1 MTHEVVLHG
10 YNVKPGSLQLGTF
23 DSYGIEE
30 LHVTADDSWDGL
42 DILAVFHAPNGT
54 AKKVVVGADGM
65 LAVPPEATAKQA
77 GVGRIVFVGLAE
89 NVQRI
94 TVDMGYNIKPH
105 SDIEG
110 DNPGTPTPDVVQQ
123 ILANSNNAV
132 SIATAAQDAAEN
144 ARQAAED
151 AAKKAG
157 EGAGGAAASAAAAKK
172 SAEDA
177 AASSKSA
184 ASKAEESASSASAA
198 AKNAKAAQTAQGS
211 AENAAQTAADAAGA
225 ARQAAGV
232 AGSAAKASS
241 TSAGEAA
248 QSAEA
253 AETAKQRAEDAAKKA
268 LEAKTGSEN
277 ALQDAD
283 AAKDAASGYA
293 DAAAEKATAAAKSEN
308 SAADSAAAAKK
319 SADDADNTA
328 NSIKDSMTQIAEN
341 KEAVSKLKE
350 DIVNITNGVK
360 PIYKDIVWQNGY
372 IDNKGIVKESVL
384 SKYAVISLKSTET
397 VLVGT
402 TNVNITMLGKTN
414 SDTVSVGDTVTPIK
428 ITSGDERFEECTYYT
443 LKDVNIVVCV
453 LASNYELKFYEKPF
467 FLNEDTKVFHITD
480 YVNGGY
486 YNTGILSESTNRV
499 RTSNFLILNKGEA
512 VDAKNIPYGYELN
525 ISFFDFNTKKLKYG
539 DEWGGLYPYVAQE
552 KILMLPVWRRSDNTD
567 LSPSEIT
574 GDVVIYGTCLSDI
587 KYNDSVI
594 ASNLGIQDKIN
605 QANHYRRNDTK
616 PLCLAHISDLHLD
629 KIRLQRF
636 TNFIN
641 NIKNIDD
648 AICTGD
654 MTNNYSDGMS
664 YWDSVSG
671 AERILTCIGN
681 HDGLAN
687 NNVDWY
693 SGQCTMLE
701 AYNKFINP
709 YISNWNV
716 TYDVGKTYY
725 YKDYNSEKI
734 RLIVLDSM
742 RSGTDA
748 TNQNT
753 WLKSVL
759 SSAKSKGY
767 SVVCATH
774 CVPQTSKVNYIDCS
788 FNSIN
793 LKYED
798 EYDTCVTNTI
808 YQQTVQ
814 NFIDDDGKFITWIC
828 GHTHVDFVYT
838 TSEFP
843 NQLWIVVAC
852 GRLSNN
858 LDIDRTDGTKNQ
870 DAFNIL
876 TFDTNT
882 ELVKVIRV
890 GADRDRSMRHLGT
903 MSIDYNTHN
912 VIYND

>member
-1 MTHEVVLHG
+1 MIG
-10 YNVKPGSLQLGTF
+10 
-23 DSYGIEE
+23 
-30 LHVTADDSWDGL
+30 
-42 DILAVFHAPNGT
+42 
-54 AKKVVVGADGM
+54 
-65 LAVPPEATAKQA
+65 
-77 GVGRIVFVGLAE
+77 
-89 NVQRI
+89 
-94 TVDMGYNIKPH
+94 
-105 SDIEG
+105 
-110 DNPGTPTPDVVQQ
+110 
-123 ILANSNNAV
+123 
-132 SIATAAQDAAEN
+132 
-144 ARQAAED
+144 
-151 AAKKAG
+151 
-157 EGAGGAAASAAAAKK
+157 
-172 SAEDA
+172 
-177 AASSKSA
+177 
-184 ASKAEESASSASAA
+184 KAESSQITSIRNDLQSEIDRAA
-198 AKNAKAAQTAQGS
+198 
-211 AENAAQTAADAAGA
+211 
-225 ARQAAGV
+225 
-232 AGSAAKASS
+232 
-241 TSAGEAA
+241 
-248 QSAEA
+248 
-253 AETAKQRAEDAAKKA
+253 
-268 LEAKTGSEN
+268 
-277 ALQDAD
+277 
-283 AAKDAASGYA
+283 
-293 DAAAEKATAAAKSEN
+293 
-308 SAADSAAAAKK
+308 
-319 SADDADNTA
+319 NT
-328 NSIKDSMTQIAEN
+328 E
-341 KEAVSKLKE
+341 SKLKE
-350 DIVNITNGVK
+350 DLVNITNGVK
-360 PIYKDIVWQNGY
+360 PVYKDIVWQDGY
-372 IDNKGIVKESVL
+372 IDKNGIVKESSL
-384 SKYAVISLKSTET
+384 SKYAVISLKSNET
-397 VLVGT
+397 VFVGT
-402 TNVNITMLGKTN
+402 ANVNITMLGKTN
-414 SDTVSVGDTVTPIK
+414 SNTVSVGDTVTSIK
-428 ITSGDERFEECTYYT
+428 ATSPYERFEDYTYYT
-443 LKDVNIVVCV
+443 LEDVNIVVCV
-453 LASNYELKFYEKPF
+453 LFSNYKLQFYEKPF

-486 YNTGILSESTNRV
+486 YNTGLLNHLTNRV
-499 RTSNFLILNKGEA
+499 RASNFLILNKGEA
-512 VDAKNIPYGYELN
+512 VDVKDIPYGYEIL

-539 DEWGGLYPYVAQE
+539 DEWGRIYPYVAQE
-552 KILMLPVWRRSDNTD
+552 KILMLPVWRRTDNAD
-567 LSPSEIT
+567 LLPSEIT
-574 GDVVIYGTCLSDI
+574 GDVVIYGACLSDI

-594 ASNLGIQDKIN
+594 ANNLGIQDKIN

-716 TYDVGKTYY
+716 THDIGKTYY
-725 YKDYNSEKI
+725 YKDYNSGKI

-748 TNQNT
+748 INQNT
-753 WLKSVL
+753 WLEGVL
-759 SSAKSKGY
+759 SGAKSKGY
-767 SVVCATH
+767 SVICAAH
-774 CVPQTSKVNYIDCS
+774 CVPKTSKVNYIDCT

-798 EYDTCVTNTI
+798 EYDTCVTNAI

-814 NFIDDDGKFITWIC
+814 NFIDDGGKFITWIC

-852 GRLSNN
+852 GLLSNN

-870 DAFNIL
+870 DTFNIL

-903 MSIDYNTHN
+903 MSINYNTRN

>member
-1 MTHEVVLHG
+1 MATALDLLMNTKEDVNLLSEESDICTIDAKTRAIFVPSTIVVGGVQSDKNAERIKFSCPKIVGDNLDLSKFSVRINFENVSSVDFNVSIKDQYICDDVAVDGENVTFSWLIGRNAARYMGTVRFIVCAVKTDSDSNISVEWNTAIAEVPVLE
-10 YNVKPGSLQLGTF
+10 
-23 DSYGIEE
+23 GIEIDQPQIGQEEKDVINQLLE
-30 LHVTADDSWDGL
+30 LTKNTSAEAVQNVNSAKEQAIK
-42 DILAVFHAPNGT
+42 DIQSVSQPDTTLTIEG
-54 AKKVVVGADGM
+54 
-65 LAVPPEATAKQA
+65 
-77 GVGRIVFVGLAE
+77 GLAE
-89 NVQRI
+89 
-94 TVDMGYNIKPH
+94 
-105 SDIEG
+105 
-110 DNPGTPTPDVVQQ
+110 
-123 ILANSNNAV
+123 
-132 SIATAAQDAAEN
+132 
-144 ARQAAED
+144 
-151 AAKKAG
+151 
-157 EGAGGAAASAAAAKK
+157 
-172 SAEDA
+172 
-177 AASSKSA
+177 
-184 ASKAEESASSASAA
+184 
-198 AKNAKAAQTAQGS
+198 AKATGDAIGS
-211 AENAAQTAADAAGA
+211 
-225 ARQAAGV
+225 
-232 AGSAAKASS
+232 
-241 TSAGEAA
+241 
-248 QSAEA
+248 
-253 AETAKQRAEDAAKKA
+253 
-268 LEAKTGSEN
+268 
-277 ALQDAD
+277 
-283 AAKDAASGYA
+283 
-293 DAAAEKATAAAKSEN
+293 
-308 SAADSAAAAKK
+308 
-319 SADDADNTA
+319 
-328 NSIKDSMTQIAEN
+328 
-341 KEAVSKLKE
+341 LKE
-350 DIVNITNGVK
+350 DLVNITNGVK
-360 PIYKDIVWQNGY
+360 PIHKNIVWQNGH
-372 IDNKGIVKESVL
+372 IDNNGIVKKSSL
-384 SKYAVISLKSTET
+384 SKYAVISLKSNET

-402 TNVNITMLGKTN
+402 LNANTTMLGKTN

-428 ITSGDERFEECTYYT
+428 ITSPYDRFEDYTYYT
-443 LKDVNIVVCV
+443 LEDAKIVVCV
-453 LASNYELKFYEKPF
+453 STSNYKLKFYEKPF
-467 FLNEDTKVFHITD
+467 FLNEDTKVFHVTD
-480 YVNGGY
+480 YVNGTY
-486 YNTGILSESTNRV
+486 YNTGILGKSTNRV

-512 VDAKNIPYGYELN
+512 VDVKNIPYGYELA

-539 DEWGGLYPYVAQE
+539 DEWGGIYPYVAQE
-552 KILMLPVWRRSDNTD
+552 KILMLPLWRRTDNAD

-574 GDVVIYGTCLSDI
+574 GDVVIYGTCLTDI

-594 ASNLGIQDKIN
+594 ANNLGIQDKIN
-605 QANHYRRNDTK
+605 QANHYRRNNTK

-654 MTNNYSDGMS
+654 MTNNYSDGMT

-671 AERILTCIGN
+671 TERILTCIGN

-687 NNVDWY
+687 HNVDWY

-716 TYDVGKTYY
+716 THDVGKTYY

-753 WLKSVL
+753 WLESVL

-852 GRLSNN
+852 GLLSNN
-858 LDIDRTDGTKNQ
+858 FDIDRTDGTKNQ

-903 MSIDYNTHN
+903 MSIDYNTHS

>member
-1 MTHEVVLHG
+1 MATALDLLMSTKEDVNLLSEESDICTIDAKTRAIFVPSTIVVGGVQSDKNAERIKFSCPKIVGDNLDLSKFSVRINFENVSSVDFNVSIKDQYICDDVAVDGENVTFSWLIGRNAARYMGTVRFIVCAVKTDSDSNISVEWNTAIAEVPVLE
-10 YNVKPGSLQLGTF
+10 
-23 DSYGIEE
+23 GIEIDQPQIGEQEKDIINQLLE
-30 LHVTADDSWDGL
+30 LTKNTSAEAVQNVNSAKEQAIK
-42 DILAVFHAPNGT
+42 DIQSVSQPDTTLTIEG
-54 AKKVVVGADGM
+54 
-65 LAVPPEATAKQA
+65 
-77 GVGRIVFVGLAE
+77 GLAE
-89 NVQRI
+89 
-94 TVDMGYNIKPH
+94 
-105 SDIEG
+105 
-110 DNPGTPTPDVVQQ
+110 
-123 ILANSNNAV
+123 
-132 SIATAAQDAAEN
+132 
-144 ARQAAED
+144 
-151 AAKKAG
+151 
-157 EGAGGAAASAAAAKK
+157 
-172 SAEDA
+172 
-177 AASSKSA
+177 
-184 ASKAEESASSASAA
+184 
-198 AKNAKAAQTAQGS
+198 AKAT
-211 AENAAQTAADAAGA
+211 
-225 ARQAAGV
+225 
-232 AGSAAKASS
+232 
-241 TSAGEAA
+241 GEAI
-248 QSAEA
+248 
-253 AETAKQRAEDAAKKA
+253 
-268 LEAKTGSEN
+268 
-277 ALQDAD
+277 
-283 AAKDAASGYA
+283 
-293 DAAAEKATAAAKSEN
+293 
-308 SAADSAAAAKK
+308 DS
-319 SADDADNTA
+319 
-328 NSIKDSMTQIAEN
+328 
-341 KEAVSKLKE
+341 LKE
-350 DIVNITNGVK
+350 DLVNITNGVK
-360 PIYKDIVWQNGY
+360 PIHKNIVWQNGY
-372 IDNKGIVKESVL
+372 IDNNGIVKKSSL
-384 SKYAVISLKSTET
+384 SKYAVISLKSNET

-402 TNVNITMLGKTN
+402 LNANITMLGKTN

-428 ITSGDERFEECTYYT
+428 ITSPYDRFEDYTYYT
-443 LKDVNIVVCV
+443 LEDAKIVVCV
-453 LASNYELKFYEKPF
+453 LTSNYKLKFYEKPF
-467 FLNEDTKVFHITD
+467 FLNEDTKVFHVTD
-480 YVNGGY
+480 YVNGTY
-486 YNTGILSESTNRV
+486 YNTGILGKSTNRV

-512 VDAKNIPYGYELN
+512 VDVKNIPYGYELA

-539 DEWGGLYPYVAQE
+539 DEWGGIYPYVAQE
-552 KILMLPVWRRSDNTD
+552 KILMLPLWRRTDNAD

-574 GDVVIYGTCLSDI
+574 GDVVIYGTCLTDI

-594 ASNLGIQDKIN
+594 ANNLGIQDKIN
-605 QANHYRRNDTK
+605 QANHYRRNNTK

-654 MTNNYSDGMS
+654 MTNNYSDGMT

-671 AERILTCIGN
+671 TERILTCIGN

-687 NNVDWY
+687 HNVDWY
-693 SGQCTMLE
+693 SGQCTMLD
-701 AYNKFINP
+701 AYKKFINP
-709 YISNWNV
+709 YISNWYV
-716 TYDVGKTYY
+716 THDVGKTYY

-753 WLKSVL
+753 WLESVL

-852 GRLSNN
+852 GLLSNN

-903 MSIDYNTHN
+903 MSIDYNTHS

>member
-1 MTHEVVLHG
+1 MATALDLLMSTKEDVNLLSEESDICTIDAKTRAIFVPSTIVVGGVQSDKNAERIKFSCPKIVGDNLDLSKFSVRINFENVSSVDFNVSIKDQYICDDVAVDGENVTFSWLIGRNAARYMGTVRFIVCAVKTDSDSNISVEWNTAIAEVPVLE
-10 YNVKPGSLQLGTF
+10 
-23 DSYGIEE
+23 GIEIDQPQIGEQEKDIINQLLE
-30 LHVTADDSWDGL
+30 LTKNTSAEAVQNVNSAKEQAIK
-42 DILAVFHAPNGT
+42 DIQSVSQPDTTLTIEG
-54 AKKVVVGADGM
+54 
-65 LAVPPEATAKQA
+65 
-77 GVGRIVFVGLAE
+77 GLAE
-89 NVQRI
+89 
-94 TVDMGYNIKPH
+94 
-105 SDIEG
+105 
-110 DNPGTPTPDVVQQ
+110 
-123 ILANSNNAV
+123 
-132 SIATAAQDAAEN
+132 
-144 ARQAAED
+144 
-151 AAKKAG
+151 
-157 EGAGGAAASAAAAKK
+157 
-172 SAEDA
+172 
-177 AASSKSA
+177 
-184 ASKAEESASSASAA
+184 
-198 AKNAKAAQTAQGS
+198 AKAT
-211 AENAAQTAADAAGA
+211 
-225 ARQAAGV
+225 
-232 AGSAAKASS
+232 
-241 TSAGEAA
+241 GEAI
-248 QSAEA
+248 
-253 AETAKQRAEDAAKKA
+253 
-268 LEAKTGSEN
+268 
-277 ALQDAD
+277 
-283 AAKDAASGYA
+283 
-293 DAAAEKATAAAKSEN
+293 
-308 SAADSAAAAKK
+308 DS
-319 SADDADNTA
+319 
-328 NSIKDSMTQIAEN
+328 
-341 KEAVSKLKE
+341 LKE
-350 DIVNITNGVK
+350 DLVNITNGVK
-360 PIYKDIVWQNGY
+360 PIHKNIVWQNGY
-372 IDNKGIVKESVL
+372 IDNNGIVKKSSL
-384 SKYAVISLKSTET
+384 SKYAVISLKSNET

-402 TNVNITMLGKTN
+402 LNANITMLGKTN

-428 ITSGDERFEECTYYT
+428 ITSPYDRFEDYTYYT
-443 LKDVNIVVCV
+443 LEDAKIVVCV
-453 LASNYELKFYEKPF
+453 LTSNYKLKFYEKPF
-467 FLNEDTKVFHITD
+467 FLNEDTKVFHVTD
-480 YVNGGY
+480 YVNGTY
-486 YNTGILSESTNRV
+486 YNTGILGKSTNRV

-512 VDAKNIPYGYELN
+512 VDVKNIPYGYELA

-539 DEWGGLYPYVAQE
+539 DEWGGIYPYVAQE
-552 KILMLPVWRRSDNTD
+552 KILMLPLWRRTDNAD

-574 GDVVIYGTCLSDI
+574 GDVVIYGTCLTDI

-594 ASNLGIQDKIN
+594 ANNLGIQDKIN
-605 QANHYRRNDTK
+605 QANHYRRNNTK

-654 MTNNYSDGMS
+654 MTNNYSDGMT

-671 AERILTCIGN
+671 TERILTCIGN

-687 NNVDWY
+687 HNVDWY

-716 TYDVGKTYY
+716 THDVGKTYY

-753 WLKSVL
+753 WLESVL

-828 GHTHVDFVYT
+828 GHTHVNFVYT

-852 GRLSNN
+852 GLLSNN

-903 MSIDYNTHN
+903 MSIDYNTHS

>member
-1 MTHEVVLHG
+1 MNVDEVLAKMDALDANEEEIQYIIDENLRVISIPQLGVVLGVEGDKDVNSVKFKMVRYYKGIDLSKFEIRINFANANGDLSYYTVKNPTVTDDTLTFEWLVG
-10 YNVKPGSLQLGTF
+10 YLVTKYKGTVRFVVRMIITDSSTGEVQQAFDTTIGEARSLEGLLVDTPTDEKVYDIVAQLKADLT
-23 DSYGIEE
+23 DHVNNLLETIPEDYNE
-30 LHVTADDSWDGL
+30 LT
-42 DILAVFHAPNGT
+42 
-54 AKKVVVGADGM
+54 KKV
-65 LAVPPEATAKQA
+65 E
-77 GVGRIVFVGLAE
+77 
-89 NVQRI
+89 
-94 TVDMGYNIKPH
+94 
-105 SDIEG
+105 
-110 DNPGTPTPDVVQQ
+110 
-123 ILANSNNAV
+123 
-132 SIATAAQDAAEN
+132 
-144 ARQAAED
+144 
-151 AAKKAG
+151 
-157 EGAGGAAASAAAAKK
+157 
-172 SAEDA
+172 
-177 AASSKSA
+177 
-184 ASKAEESASSASAA
+184 
-198 AKNAKAAQTAQGS
+198 
-211 AENAAQTAADAAGA
+211 
-225 ARQAAGV
+225 
-232 AGSAAKASS
+232 
-241 TSAGEAA
+241 
-248 QSAEA
+248 
-253 AETAKQRAEDAAKKA
+253 
-268 LEAKTGSEN
+268 
-277 ALQDAD
+277 
-283 AAKDAASGYA
+283 
-293 DAAAEKATAAAKSEN
+293 
-308 SAADSAAAAKK
+308 
-319 SADDADNTA
+319 DNT
-328 NSIKDSMTQIAEN
+328 SGISQ
-341 KEAVSKLKE
+341 LKE

-428 ITSGDERFEECTYYT
+428 ITSGDEHFEECTYYT

-480 YVNGGY
+480 YVNGSY
-486 YNTGILSESTNRV
+486 YNTGLLNHLTNRV

-594 ASNLGIQDKIN
+594 ANNLGIQDKIN

-716 TYDVGKTYY
+716 THDVGKTYY

-748 TNQNT
+748 TDQNT

-852 GRLSNN
+852 GLLSNN
-858 LDIDRTDGTKNQ
+858 LDIDRTDDTKNQ

-890 GADRDRSMRHLGT
+890 GADRDRSMRHLGI
-903 MSIDYNTHN
+903 MSINYNTHS

>member
-1 MTHEVVLHG
+1 MATALDLLMSTKEDVNLLSEESDICTIDAKTRAIFVPSTIVVGGVQSDKNAERIKFSCPKIVGDNLDLSKFSVRINFENVSSVNFNVSIKDQYICDDVAVDGENVTFSWLIGRNAARYMGTVRFIVCAVKTDSDSNISVEWNTAIAEVPVLE
-10 YNVKPGSLQLGTF
+10 
-23 DSYGIEE
+23 GIEIDQPQIGEQEKDIINQLLE
-30 LHVTADDSWDGL
+30 LTKNTSAEAVQNVNSAKEQAIK
-42 DILAVFHAPNGT
+42 DIQSVSQPDTTLTIEG
-54 AKKVVVGADGM
+54 
-65 LAVPPEATAKQA
+65 
-77 GVGRIVFVGLAE
+77 GLAE
-89 NVQRI
+89 
-94 TVDMGYNIKPH
+94 
-105 SDIEG
+105 
-110 DNPGTPTPDVVQQ
+110 
-123 ILANSNNAV
+123 
-132 SIATAAQDAAEN
+132 
-144 ARQAAED
+144 
-151 AAKKAG
+151 
-157 EGAGGAAASAAAAKK
+157 
-172 SAEDA
+172 
-177 AASSKSA
+177 
-184 ASKAEESASSASAA
+184 
-198 AKNAKAAQTAQGS
+198 AKAT
-211 AENAAQTAADAAGA
+211 
-225 ARQAAGV
+225 
-232 AGSAAKASS
+232 
-241 TSAGEAA
+241 GEAI
-248 QSAEA
+248 
-253 AETAKQRAEDAAKKA
+253 
-268 LEAKTGSEN
+268 
-277 ALQDAD
+277 
-283 AAKDAASGYA
+283 
-293 DAAAEKATAAAKSEN
+293 
-308 SAADSAAAAKK
+308 DS
-319 SADDADNTA
+319 
-328 NSIKDSMTQIAEN
+328 
-341 KEAVSKLKE
+341 LKE
-350 DIVNITNGVK
+350 DLVNITNGVK
-360 PIYKDIVWQNGY
+360 PIHKNIVWQNGY
-372 IDNKGIVKESVL
+372 IDNNGIVKKSSL
-384 SKYAVISLKSTET
+384 SKYAVISLKSNET

-402 TNVNITMLGKTN
+402 LNANITMLGKTN

-428 ITSGDERFEECTYYT
+428 ITSPYDRFEDYTYYT
-443 LKDVNIVVCV
+443 LEDAKIVVCV
-453 LASNYELKFYEKPF
+453 LTSNYKLKFYEKPF
-467 FLNEDTKVFHITD
+467 FLNEDTKVFHVTD
-480 YVNGGY
+480 YVNGTY
-486 YNTGILSESTNRV
+486 YNTGILGKSTNRV

-512 VDAKNIPYGYELN
+512 VDVKNIPYGYELA

-539 DEWGGLYPYVAQE
+539 DEWGGIYPYVAQE
-552 KILMLPVWRRSDNTD
+552 KILMLPLWRRTDNAD

-574 GDVVIYGTCLSDI
+574 GDVVIYGTCLTDI

-594 ASNLGIQDKIN
+594 ANNLGIQDKIN
-605 QANHYRRNDTK
+605 QANHYRRNNTK

-654 MTNNYSDGMS
+654 MTNNYSDGMT

-671 AERILTCIGN
+671 TERILTCIGN

-687 NNVDWY
+687 HNVDWY

-716 TYDVGKTYY
+716 THDVGKTYY

-753 WLKSVL
+753 WLESVL

-798 EYDTCVTNTI
+798 KYDTCVTNTI

-852 GRLSNN
+852 GLLSNN

-903 MSIDYNTHN
+903 MSIDYNTHS